1 LAAPTGRAAKR
12 LSEAAGLPAKTIHR
26 LLAFDPATGEF
37 KHNAY
42 NRLKGDVFIIDE
54 TSMIDVVLGYQ
65 LIRALPQLASLVLV
79 GDVDQLPSIGPG
91 CVLRDIIDSGS
102 VPVCRLTHIFRQAA
116 KSLIVT
122 NAHKVNR
129 GLMPQLPASDAG
141 GLPASDFYFIECDE
155 PEKIASTVLALV
167 CSKIPAR
174 FGLDPVDDIQVI
186 SPMQRGPVGCQNLNA
201 LLQQALN
208 PHGPSVQRYGWTYR
222 LGDKVM
228 QTVNNYDKEVFNGD
242 IGRVSRVDDE
252 EQEITVRFAGR
263 RVLYDFNELDE
274 LIPAYATTVHKAQ
287 GSEYPAVVAPI
298 HTQHYPLLQR
308 NLLYT
313 AITRAQKLC
322 VLIGPKRAVNIA
334 VNRMDSRR
342 RVTLLK
348 QRLME
353 LSPAATE

>member
-1 LAAPTGRAAKR
+1 
-12 LSEAAGLPAKTIHR
+12 
-26 LLAFDPATGEF
+26 
-37 KHNAY
+37 
-42 NRLKGDVFIIDE
+42 
-54 TSMIDVVLGYQ
+54 
-65 LIRALPQLASLVLV
+65 
-79 GDVDQLPSIGPG
+79 
-91 CVLRDIIDSGS
+91 
-102 VPVCRLTHIFRQAA
+102 
-116 KSLIVT
+116 
-122 NAHKVNR
+122 
-129 GLMPQLPASDAG
+129 
-141 GLPASDFYFIECDE
+141 
-155 PEKIASTVLALV
+155 
-167 CSKIPAR
+167 
-174 FGLDPVDDIQVI
+174 
-186 SPMQRGPVGCQNLNA
+186 MQRGPVGCQNLNA
-201 LLQQALN
+201 LLQQTLN

-242 IGRVSRVDDE
+242 IGRIAGVDDG
-252 EQEITVRFAGR
+252 EQEITVRFADRGVR
-263 RVLYDFNELDE
+263 YDFNELDE

-322 VLIGPKRAVNIA
+322 VLIGSKRAVNIA
-334 VNRMDSRR
+334 VNRMESRR